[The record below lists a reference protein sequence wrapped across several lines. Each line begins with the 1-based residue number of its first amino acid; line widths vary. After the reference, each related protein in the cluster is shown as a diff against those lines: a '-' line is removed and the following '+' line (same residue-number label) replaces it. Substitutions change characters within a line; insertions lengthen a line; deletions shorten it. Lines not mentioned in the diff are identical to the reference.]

1 MSELPDWMYPPRAE
15 GWFAEDLDHL
25 PQAPRHTELID
36 GALVFVMSPQRSWHS
51 RAVTALTAL
60 LEEATPDGFLA
71 EREMTIRLDRRN
83 RPEPDVMVARVDYD
97 PDRTFFDVADVAL
110 VVEVVS
116 PESAHRDRTVKLR
129 KYAEAGIP
137 HYWVIEEEDGLP
149 VVHVY
154 ELDRPT
160 SAYAVA
166 GIFRKRLERPVPFP
180 VDIDLDALVPARKGP
195 KRAD

>member
-1 MSELPDWMYPPRAE
+1 MSESPHWMHPPRIE

-36 GALVFVMSPQRSWHS
+36 GALVFRMSPQRSWHS
-51 RAVTALTAL
+51 RAVTALTAV
-60 LEEATPDGFLA
+60 LEETVPDGFLA

-83 RPEPDVMVARVDYD
+83 RPEPDVKVARADYD
-97 PDRTFFDVADVAL
+97 PDRTFFDVADIAL

-116 PESAHRDRTVKLR
+116 PESADRDRVVKSR

-149 VVHVY
+149 VVHVH
-154 ELDRPT
+154 EPDLPT
-160 SAYAVA
+160 SAYVAA
-166 GIFRKRLERPVPFP
+166 GIFRERLERPVPFP
-180 VDIDLDALVPARKGP
+180 VDIDLDGLVPARKGR